1 MPNVDKP
8 ELINGVL
15 CGPTH
20 HEACA
25 CREAYIKK
33 LEKVREAIIDYMPYI
48 TPSYL
53 CNLVYHSPSQQLRN
67 AADETERKAA
77 LLARLQQ
84 ALAEVKCAK

>member
-8 ELINGVL
+8 ELINGVQ

-33 LEKVREAIIDYMPYI
+33 LEKVREAAEKYVEEAKCHLEHIESKLSLYRGMELAYKSKFRDLLFP
-48 TPSYL
+48 L
-53 CNLVYHSPSQQLRN
+53 K
-67 AADETERKAA
+67 KA
-77 LLARLQQ
+77 LS
-84 ALAEVKCAK
+84 EVKKPV

>member
-20 HEACA
+20 HLACD

-33 LEKVREAIIDYMPYI
+33 LEKVREAAEQYVKEAKVHLKYI
-48 TPSYL
+48 ED
-53 CNLVYHSPSQQLRN
+53 RN
-67 AADETERKAA
+67 ATYKDMDIAYCIKYQD
-77 LLARLQQ
+77 LLFQLKQ
-84 ALAEVKCAK
+84 ALKECVK